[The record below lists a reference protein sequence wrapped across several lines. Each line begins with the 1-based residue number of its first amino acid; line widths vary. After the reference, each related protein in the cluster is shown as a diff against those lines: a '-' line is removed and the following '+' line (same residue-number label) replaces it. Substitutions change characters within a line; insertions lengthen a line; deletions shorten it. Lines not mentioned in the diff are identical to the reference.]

1 MTRKLKLALLPER
14 LSICRLD
21 PDAPIPDWAKG
32 ESFLSICRTTDELSI
47 ICPQRQV
54 PPGVK
59 RDDGWRCF
67 KVEDTLDVAITGVLA
82 ALTMPLAFENISVFA
97 ISTFDTDYLL
107 VPQKN
112 MDKAI
117 TILDQ
122 NGHLI
127 AFPQGEEGSAKLSD
141 FRS

>member
-1 MTRKLKLALLPER
+1 MN
-14 LSICRLD
+14 
-21 PDAPIPDWAKG
+21 PDAPIPDWAEG

-47 ICPQRQV
+47 ICPQHQV
-54 PPGVK
+54 PQGVK

-112 MDKAI
+112 LEKAI
-117 TILDQ
+117 RILTQ
-122 NGHLI
+122 SGHLI
-127 AFPQGEEGSAKLSD
+127 ASLPGEVDPTKASNFS
-141 FRS
+141 S